1 MKKELKNKQKSL
13 KLTTFGFTLIELLAV
28 IVILAIIALIATP
41 IVLNIIDDAK
51 KESDLRSGEFYL
63 KGLELSIAQATL
75 KGQNITD
82 GVYNIMLNGNVCLET
97 YDSDKKECKD
107 RDGNP
112 NNNELIV
119 EVKGKVPS
127 LGTIVIENGQ
137 IVEKLSTDESKKTEL
152 VINEQTIVMKDGE
165 LKYPEAAQTK
175 EKTLEDI
182 CTLASDSKKTGYE
195 AGAKYLCE
203 VKPGTSYTFYV
214 LTTPETNDTTI
225 NLIMDRNIN
234 SDGTPTTKAIKEEDK
249 DSNDGIYNLVAYN
262 ESGDAAN
269 AGPVTAMN
277 YLNEATSSWENIE
290 NLNLTYEDEGKNF
303 TGFVLNGKARLPY
316 LSEVANSNG
325 SNEYLYENLDGS
337 QWSGAEGKRPTNN
350 ISGINGYWTLSSRAG
365 YSDRAWYV
373 DYHGFVDFI
382 SVDNSSCYGA
392 RPVINLKI

>member
-1 MKKELKNKQKSL
+1 MNKK
-13 KLTTFGFTLIELLAV
+13 GFTLIELLAV

-51 KESDLRSGEFYL
+51 KESDLRSADFYL
-63 KGLELSIAQATL
+63 KSLELGIAQAIL
-75 KGQNITD
+75 DEQNITD
-82 GVYNIMLNGNVCLET
+82 GVYSIMSNGNVCLESGKVDNCAT
-97 YDSDKKECKD
+97 DKT
-107 RDGNP
+107 
-112 NNNELIV
+112 LVV
-119 EVKGKVPS
+119 EVKGKKATF
-127 LGTIVIENGQ
+127 GTIVIENGQ

-152 VINEQTIVMKDGE
+152 VINDQTIVMKDGE
-165 LKYPEAAQTK
+165 LQYPEEQK
-175 EKTLEDI
+175 SI
-182 CTLASDSKKTGYE
+182 CKLQEGYIANEIGSKYE
-195 AGAKYLCE
+195 CE
-203 VKPGTSYTFYV
+203 VKPGTKYYFYI
-214 LTTPETNDTTI
+214 LSKEEDGTT

-234 SDGTPTTKAIKEEDK
+234 SDGTLATKAIKEVDK
-249 DSNDGIYNLVAYN
+249 DSNGGIYNLVAYN
-262 ESGDAAN
+262 SSGDALGV
-269 AGPVTAMN
+269 GPVTAMN